1 MWGTWDL
8 GGPTP
13 RRSLRQQHDPKPL
26 HGAES
31 PDDVVRSELLAGAY
45 ALGHG
50 VEAGQLFT
58 TEALP
63 LSEGLAPEGAVEGV
77 VGLVGPPV
85 AQCLSDRDKRLLARP
100 QS

>member
-13 RRSLRQQHDPKPL
+13 RRSRREQHGPKPL
-26 HGAES
+26 HSAE
-31 PDDVVRSELLAGAY
+31 PPGDVVRSELLAGAY

-63 LSEGLAPEGAVEGV
+63 LSEGRATEGAVEGV
-77 VGLVGPPV
+77 VGLVGSPV
-85 AQCLSDRDKRLLARP
+85 AQCLRDRDKRLPTRP